1 MHEAVLNDN
10 EKHFCISF
18 SLKRKLHHSTTAA
31 AAAASEH
38 HLLHYF
44 YGSNS

>member
-1 MHEAVLNDN
+1 MHEAVLNEN
-10 EKHFCISF
+10 EKHFCISFYSF
-18 SLKRKLHHSTTAA
+18 SLKRKLHHSTT
-31 AAAASEH
+31 AAASEH